1 MIRGIKWLLGAL
13 GLAGFLLLALNG
25 LCSNLGSFP
34 ARSGFFCPQ
43 PLGLRVPRPGEA
55 GVPGA
60 PGGR

>member
-25 LCSNLGSFP
+25 LCSNPGNFP
-34 ARSGFFCPQ
+34 ALSGFFCSQ
-43 PLGLRVPRPGEA
+43 PKGARVPRPGA
-55 GVPGA
+55 PGVAGA